1 MSDYIYAGTKIKA
14 LEKHLLTHN
23 QVDMLLS
30 AKSYDE
36 ALQNLHDT
44 FVGPY
49 LAQNREE
56 PLPYILEMIIADT
69 KKMIVSIAPEPEFLK
84 ILWLKYD
91 FYNLAAIIKG
101 FRMGLG
107 IEDLK
112 GRCFIIGNYSP
123 SEITEA
129 YQNKTLGRMEFMFKK
144 GADEAASANEI
155 SDIDRIMNITYLKTA
170 KRIATESDNDFLN
183 DYVKLLIDFFNIQA
197 NLRALSYGQIT
208 ETPRPVYVRGGT
220 VPRSATDNKE
230 TLLASISKLGSTHLW
245 EEAVKD
251 YKETGSYAM
260 IETAFDNRI
269 NSFVREKSMEIF
281 SIASLFAYFRAV
293 NNNVHIIRTILVG
306 KRSELPEYELRKT
319 IRQRYG

>member
-1 MSDYIYAGTKIKA
+1 MSDYIYAGSKVKA
-14 LEKHLLTHN
+14 LEKNLLTHN
-23 QVDMLLS
+23 QVDVLLT
-30 AKSYDE
+30 AKSYEE

-49 LAQNREE
+49 LVQNKENKI
-56 PLPYILEMIIADT
+56 PYILEVIIADT
-69 KKMIVSIAPEPEFLK
+69 KKLIMSMAPEPELLK

-101 FRMGLG
+101 FRMGLSN
-107 IEDLK
+107 EDLK
-112 GRCFIIGNYSP
+112 DRCFIIGNYPPLEMIES
-123 SEITEA
+123 
-129 YQNKTLGRMEFMFKK
+129 YQNKTLGKMEFVFKK
-144 GADEAASANEI
+144 SADEATSVNEI
-155 SDIDRIMNITYLKTA
+155 SDIDRIMNIAYLKTA
-170 KRIATESDNDFLN
+170 KQIANESNNNFIN
-183 DYVKLLIDFFNIQA
+183 EYVKFLIDFFNIQA
-197 NLRALSYGQIT
+197 NLRALSYGQVG
-208 ETPRPVYVRGGT
+208 ESPRPVYVYGGT
-220 VPRSATDNKE
+220 VPKSATDNKE
-230 TLLASISKLGSTHLW
+230 TLLASISKLGSAHLW

-269 NSFVREKSMEIF
+269 NSFVKEKSMEIF